1 VDVGSSGGAGVSL
14 VGMAVTAAVCFV
26 GGFTMESMSLQRA
39 SIQPLVSVKDA
50 MKGLSPIL
58 K

>member
-1 VDVGSSGGAGVSL
+1 
-14 VGMAVTAAVCFV
+14 MTAAVCFV